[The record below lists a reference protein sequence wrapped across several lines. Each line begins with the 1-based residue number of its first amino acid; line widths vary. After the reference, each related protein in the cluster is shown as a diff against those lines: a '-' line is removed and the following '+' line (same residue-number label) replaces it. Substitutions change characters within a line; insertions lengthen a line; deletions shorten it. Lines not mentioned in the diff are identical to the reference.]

1 MTVTALACLCV
12 FLLTRRALDRK
23 LDRVH
28 HQLAEQLAALR
39 LERDGLR
46 TELWNLRKSGR
57 GRSASGVGRTVG
69 GFERFARAQG
79 EKSRAE

>member
-1 MTVTALACLCV
+1 MLTLLCCICV
-12 FLLTRRALDRK
+12 FLVVQRAADRK

-28 HQLAEQLAALR
+28 HQLAEQLATLR

-46 TELWNLRKSGR
+46 TELWNLRKAGR
-57 GRSASGVGRTVG
+57 VRSSSGVGRTVG

-79 EKSRAE
+79 DTSRAK